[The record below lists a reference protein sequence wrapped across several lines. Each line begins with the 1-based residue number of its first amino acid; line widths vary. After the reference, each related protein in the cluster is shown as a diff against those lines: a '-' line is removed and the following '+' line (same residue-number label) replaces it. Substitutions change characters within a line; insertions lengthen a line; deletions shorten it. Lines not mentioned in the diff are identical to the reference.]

1 LRARAHEPN
10 EAAHV
15 GLSGFF
21 RATEHLDCFWNP
33 VEAFID
39 WFMGLG
45 ERYNVNPIVFG
56 SIYVGAIPFFT
67 ASIAWLVRNLR
78 RRRSIVAPV
87 LSASFF
93 FVSAYLYLI
102 VVGRDIPL
110 WVYFFVAAMVAFGIF
125 STLRKIRGQLRNGE
139 EKSSS

>member
-1 LRARAHEPN
+1 M
-10 EAAHV
+10 
-15 GLSGFF
+15 
-21 RATEHLDCFWNP
+21 
-33 VEAFID
+33 EAFVD

-93 FVSAYLYLI
+93 FVSAYLYLV
-102 VVGRDIPL
+102 VVGRDIPV
-110 WVYFFVAAMVAFGIF
+110 WVYFFVGAMVVFGVF
-125 STLRKIRGQLRNGE
+125 STLKKIREQLKEGGKETVRIDPLKEEKEGDEAHRSIEEGE
-139 EKSSS
+139 EGNGTQ